1 MGEFTRE
8 IEERMREALAAL
20 EQARASDDT
29 YAVSVSLGEIDSL
42 ARLAA
47 DNDVFVAPLATED
60 AVTRTVTE
68 DTVAPLGA
76 GDGADP
82 LVPAPAG
89 PDTVDVRD
97 VAAPRSTGIVPA

>member
-47 DNDVFVAPLATED
+47 DNDVIVAPLATED
-60 AVTRTVTE
+60 AV
-68 DTVAPLGA
+68 APLA
-76 GDGADP
+76 
-82 LVPAPAG
+82 
-89 PDTVDVRD
+89 DTVDVRD